1 MEIGAWAKISVLLFS
16 VPSLIRLFEI
26 AIYLWLG
33 SIGDTTEFQFAFR
46 VKITWNRIIEV
57 INCRRIILVFSLLKR
72 SLFRNRYYFG
82 LVTQRE
88 LALQRGIDGVVWRN
102 QTMAAKETTISEAP
116 IHFISAY
123 KYLGNGYSRP

>member
-33 SIGDTTEFQFAFR
+33 LEDTTEFQFVFR
-46 VKITWNRIIEV
+46 VKITWNCIIEV
-57 INCRRIILVFSLLKR
+57 TNCRQIILVFSLLKR

-88 LALQRGIDGVVWRN
+88 LALQRGIEQRLRRR
-102 QTMAAKETTISEAP
+102 Q
-116 IHFISAY
+116 
-123 KYLGNGYSRP
+123 R